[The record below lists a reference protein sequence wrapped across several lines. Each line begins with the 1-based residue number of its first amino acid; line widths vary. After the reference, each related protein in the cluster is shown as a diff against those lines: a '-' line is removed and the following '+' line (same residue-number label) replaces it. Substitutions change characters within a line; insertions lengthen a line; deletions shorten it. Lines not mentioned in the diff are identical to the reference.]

1 MKFLQRRHT
10 TPKDL
15 PISLK
20 SKQTYTFFSK
30 FGLIQGCLF
39 LILLLFAINYNNNMT
54 MIGISFLISFYMVAL
69 IRNYKSLK
77 DVSIV
82 EASHSFNSEDEDGF
96 LIVRLNQKKIRR
108 SYPLLHL
115 RCDPYILDVVF
126 DEHGECVI
134 KIPFYKENVGLYK
147 FPMLTIYSY
156 WPIGVSRTWVYSRPN
171 CVVAVLPMEYKREFV
186 GQTSLSLLYSVPQ
199 TSSVGDIEGTREV
212 APGERGVKIAWKQSF
227 RRNKM
232 MTYTYEKS
240 GRSTTVI
247 EWPNGSDLSVEQK
260 LRVVSGS
267 IGNAL
272 RSELLFQVRHP
283 KYISNVGATERDA
296 HEVLQTLM
304 HHVLPIK
311 EWA

>member
-10 TPKDL
+10 TSKDL

-30 FGLIQGCLF
+30 FGLIQGGL
-39 LILLLFAINYNNNMT
+39 LLVLLLFAINYNNNMT
-54 MIGISFLISFYMVAL
+54 MVGISFLMSFYMLSL

-82 EASHSFNSEDEDGF
+82 EATHSFTVEDEDGF
-96 LIVRLNQKKIRR
+96 LVVRLNQKKIRH

-115 RCDPYILDVVF
+115 RCDLYVLDVVF
-126 DEHGECVI
+126 DEHGECIV
-134 KIPFYKENVGLYK
+134 KIPFHKENVGLYQ
-147 FPMLTIYSY
+147 FPVLTIYSY
-156 WPIGVSRTWVYSRPN
+156 WPIGISKTWVYSRPN
-171 CVVAVLPMEYKREFV
+171 CVIAVLPLEYKREFM
-186 GQTSLSLLYSVPQ
+186 GQTSVSSLYTLPQ
-199 TSSVGDIEGTREV
+199 SSSVGDIEGTREV
-212 APGERGVKIAWKQSF
+212 APGEQGVKIAWKQSF
-227 RRNKM
+227 RHNKM

-247 EWPNGSDLSVEQK
+247 EWPTEPSLSVEQK

-272 RSELLFQVRHP
+272 RSELLFQIRHP
-283 KYISNVGATERDA
+283 KYISPVGANERDA
-296 HEVLQTLM
+296 HDALKILM
-304 HHVLPIK
+304 QHVLPIK